1 MKRGYKH
8 ISYFEN
14 EILELR
20 KQRLSKRKINE
31 KLGFT
36 IKHLTNFIIRYNRK
50 QHKINAGI
58 PVKSKDRVAKN
69 YIVTQEMKIND
80 LKYIIPRKGSMI
92 R

>member
-20 KQRLSKRKINE
+20 KQGLSKRKINE

-50 QHKINAGI
+50 QHKINA
-58 PVKSKDRVAKN
+58 
-69 YIVTQEMKIND
+69 
-80 LKYIIPRKGSMI
+80 
-92 R
+92 